1 MEKKERYRTEKA
13 TPLGVLAKTGN
24 VTPGRARQLPVPTRT
39 LFLGVITHFLE
50 RGVAARNRTPPSFL
64 PLRVA
69 VCLRPGRIDTSR
81 SGVCSVGMFCFFGLF
96 VFFFSPYNSFSVSP
110 SRRLQCRWNG

>member
-24 VTPGRARQLPVPTRT
+24 VTPGRARQLPAPTRT
-39 LFLGVITHFLE
+39 PFLGVITHFLE

-96 VFFFSPYNSFSVSP
+96 VFFFSP
-110 SRRLQCRWNG
+110 L

>member
-24 VTPGRARQLPVPTRT
+24 VTPGRARQLPAPTRT
-39 LFLGVITHFLE
+39 PFLGVITHFLE
-50 RGVAARNRTPPSFL
+50 WGVAARNRTPPS
-64 PLRVA
+64 LRVA
-69 VCLRPGRIDTSR
+69 VCFQPGRIDTSR

-96 VFFFSPYNSFSVSP
+96 VFFFP
-110 SRRLQCRWNG
+110 L